1 MKEPSQSAEEV
12 LEMIKIPHVF
22 INCDS
27 DCDDSRSSELPEGK
41 VDEDCTPV
49 PGLSCWPM
57 CRVRTNT

>member
-1 MKEPSQSAEEV
+1 MKEPSLSAEEV
-12 LEMIKIPHVF
+12 LEMIKILHVF

-41 VDEDCTPV
+41 VNEDCAPV